1 MGTIHQL
8 RWDRPRTQSPRR
20 FRLDTACVRRACGC
34 DCCEGFLAR
43 GDPSHL
49 ALSFHIIDGD
59 SLRTGSEEI
68 RPVGIDAPELRQT
81 CRDGQGSE

>member
-1 MGTIHQL
+1 LG
-8 RWDRPRTQSPRR
+8 SP
-20 FRLDTACVRRACGC
+20 AV
-34 DCCEGFLAR
+34 
-43 GDPSHL
+43 
-49 ALSFHIIDGD
+49 HIID